1 MKVVK
6 WIAMA
11 VAVAGF
17 ILALG
22 TAGASDVGIIC
33 FDTIIFRVFIALAM
47 MVGGV
52 AVAYFIEKK
61 EYEE

>member
-1 MKVVK
+1 MKVIK
-6 WIAMA
+6 YIAMA

-22 TAGASDVGIIC
+22 TEGASDVGMVC
-33 FDTIIFRVFIALAM
+33 FDTIIFRVFVALAM

-52 AVAYFIEKK
+52 AVAYLIEKK
-61 EYEE
+61 ENE